1 MLTLKF
7 VELVPKLQI
16 KLPNL
21 AIQKPRRPCGIV
33 ENKEEYREELFIFRI
48 LMNIGS
54 IVKQFFLRVLLCKTF

>member
-16 KLPNL
+16 KLHNW

-33 ENKEEYREELFIFRI
+33 ENKEEYRELFIFRI

-54 IVKQFFLRVLLCKTF
+54 IVKSFFLRVLLCKTF

>member
-21 AIQKPRRPCGIV
+21 AIQKPRPCGIV

>member
-21 AIQKPRRPCGIV
+21 AIQDHVALLKIRKST
-33 ENKEEYREELFIFRI
+33 EKNFLFLGF
-48 LMNIGS
+48 
-54 IVKQFFLRVLLCKTF
+54 